1 MILAIAKYVHDAVI
15 LRLSKPESRAMHAR
29 NILCRC
35 LEEVLGPMH
44 ARRRHVLLQ
53 SLQALIDGRRLTM
66 TDLSRSWPGARFSHA
81 PLKAV
86 DRLLSNPHIHS
97 AILPLSRAMSAWLLR
112 TASPVLVVD
121 WVDLR
126 RDGCWCALRAAV
138 PVGGRTVTVYE
149 RIYPIK
155 RINSPAAE
163 LDFLALLVQVVPEGV
178 RPIVVT
184 DAGFRSDW
192 LRAVAGYGWDYIG
205 RVRNN
210 VKVRR
215 GTDADWRACA
225 TLHAGAGRRAEDLG
239 AYWIVQA
246 KPTPCRLIRV
256 RRQRRHRDQLTRAG
270 QPQQGNVAR
279 QARKSAREAWLL
291 ATSLPAERSHAR
303 QVAAIYGKRM
313 QIEESF
319 RDLKSHR
326 FGMGFEDSQT
336 RDERR
341 LSVLLLLNMLAGFT
355 AWLLGVAL
363 VHCALDKDPMA
374 ARPSLQ
380 QRYSVFR
387 RSIEWL
393 RLKCWPPPLI
403 QAVNLVISHGT
414 DAP

>member
-1 MILAIAKYVHDAVI
+1 
-15 LRLSKPESRAMHAR
+15 MHAR
-29 NILCRC
+29 RILCRC
-35 LEEVLGPMH
+35 LGEVLGPMH

-53 SLQALIDGRRLTM
+53 AFQALIDGRRLTM
-66 TDLSRSWPGARFSHA
+66 TDLSRSWPGATFSHA

-86 DRLLSNPHIHS
+86 DRLLSNPHVHRS
-97 AILPLSRAMSAWLLR
+97 ILPLSQAMSRWLLR

-163 LDFLALLVQVVPEGV
+163 REFLALLAQVVPEGV

-184 DAGFRSDW
+184 DAGFRSGW

-210 VKVRR
+210 VKVCGR
-215 GTDADWRACA
+215 TDVDWRACA

-239 AYWIVQA
+239 AYRIVQA
-246 KPTPCRLIRV
+246 EPTPCRLIRV

-270 QPQQGNVAR
+270 QPQQGSVAR
-279 QARKSAREAWLL
+279 KARKAAREPWLL
-291 ATSLPAERSHAR
+291 ATSLPAERSHAG

-341 LSVLLLLNMLAGFT
+341 LSVLLLLNMLVGFT
-355 AWLLGVAL
+355 AWLLGLAL
-363 VHCALDKDPMA
+363 KCCTVNEDPMA

-380 QRYSVFR
+380 PRYSVFR

-393 RLKCWPPPLI
+393 RLRCWPPPLA
-403 QAVNLVISHGT
+403 QAICLVTSHGA